1 MEKLGECKMS
11 GCSTSLEEACTRPK
25 MARKVVTVVEIDKN
39 NVVSGGQRGGTGIEA
54 RPGSIAG
61 RKAVMVV

>member
-1 MEKLGECKMS
+1 MS

-25 MARKVVTVVEIDKN
+25 MGRKAVETDKN
-39 NVVSGGQRGGTGIEA
+39 NVVSGGQRGGAGIEA
-54 RPGSIAG
+54 RPGLIAG